1 MVTRGLRVYRRPW
14 KTTADIAKRSLAVA
28 GAKEQ
33 LCPPAAAQSL
43 VEQNCLSLF
52 SLPFWEKRD
61 RYGSMTSFLSPIGEK
76 VRKVKPFPRESPGLG
91 EKSPSGSSWDHCS
104 IYLFLSQWFPAAF
117 RDYCSLRKVQLR
129 DAQHYFLL
137 FLPSESPLGRRK
149 VYSPF
154 PSSCKPSRDL
164 IVCCY
169 TNNKPGFPAWF
180 VLVIFYFSVRL

>member
-1 MVTRGLRVYRRPW
+1 MVTRGLRVYTRPW
-14 KTTADIAKRSLAVA
+14 KNAADITKWSLAVA

-43 VEQNCLSLF
+43 MEQNCLFLSSL
-52 SLPFWEKRD
+52 LFWENRD
-61 RYGSMTSFLSPIGEK
+61 RYCSMTSFLSPTGER
-76 VRKVKPFPRESPGLG
+76 VREIKSFPRESPGLG
-91 EKSPSGSSWDHCS
+91 EKSPSGSSWDHCG

-117 RDYCSLRKVQLR
+117 RDYCSLRKLQLR

-137 FLPSESPLGRRK
+137 FLPLESPLGRRK
-149 VYSPF
+149 VYNPF
-154 PSSCKPSRDL
+154 SSSCKPSLDL

-169 TNNKPGFPAWF
+169 TNNKQGFPAWF